1 MGTWS
6 RQLIKIQLNHDR
18 LYPDALAVRGTL
30 RGQYWGSSLGCCTP
44 VSLKL
49 IKQSIKGLPKA
60 FQGFFWA
67 TLCNVLLINTRA
79 LQSLSHFSGFSFLP
93 LLGTILVFPP
103 AILIHS
109 LGEWSEAGRSY
120 LSILAVLVI
129 GPWLLGIL
137 APKRLH
143 FQDKGLGCSSVGE
156 PPKVV
161 FPLHYIPFNLIIFFF
176 YNSFWIY
183 KRIAKYTRE
192 YHTPSFPY
200 Y

>member
-1 MGTWS
+1 MGPWS

-67 TLCNVLLINTRA
+67 TLCNVLLINTTA

-120 LSILAVLVI
+120 LSILLAGQLLYLGSQVPNRM
-129 GPWLLGIL
+129 GCPWHFGCFSPSSGQASLPLFSSWPSPTRQCYPYFVAPGIW
-137 APKRLH
+137 ARN
-143 FQDKGLGCSSVGE
+143 GE
-156 PPKVV
+156 E
-161 FPLHYIPFNLIIFFF
+161 L
-176 YNSFWIY
+176 
-183 KRIAKYTRE
+183 
-192 YHTPSFPY
+192 
-200 Y
+200 